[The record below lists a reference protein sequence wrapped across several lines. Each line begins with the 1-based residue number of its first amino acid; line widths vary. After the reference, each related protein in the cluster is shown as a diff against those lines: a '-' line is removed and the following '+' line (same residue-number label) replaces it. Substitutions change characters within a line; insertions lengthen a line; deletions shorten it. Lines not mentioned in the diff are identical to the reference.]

1 LLGII
6 LCGGRSTRMG
16 TDKGLLKL
24 DGKPWA
30 QIAMDKMSALDLQV
44 KVSVN
49 NNQYPAYS
57 AIFSPNQL
65 VSDNQ
70 SLIVNGP
77 LSGVLSTHLQHPTED
92 LFILACDM
100 LMMEPALLSEL
111 RARHVSGSF
120 YDAYIFIN
128 NNEPEPLC
136 GIYTAKG
143 LAIILN
149 LLLEGRLIR
158 HSMKFTLEQLRV
170 NAIPVSEDQ
179 KRYFRNF
186 NSAAELDSL

>member
-1 LLGII
+1 
-6 LCGGRSTRMG
+6 MG

-24 DGKPWA
+24 DGKTWVQTA
-30 QIAMDKMSALDLQV
+30 IDKMSSLDLQV

-57 AIFSPNQL
+57 AIFPPDQL

-77 LSGVLSTHLQHPTED
+77 LSGVLSTHLEHPTDD

-100 LMMEPALLSEL
+100 LMMEPALLEEL
-111 RARHVSGSF
+111 MARYVSGSS
-120 YDAYIFIN
+120 YDAYIFTN

-149 LLLEGRLIR
+149 MLLEGRLIR

-170 NAIPVSEDQ
+170 DAIPVTENQ
-179 KRYFRNF
+179 KQYFRNF
-186 NSAAELDSL
+186 NTPAESGRL